1 MNCIGRLRRL
11 AHATRCGH
19 PGFLP
24 RLQRCGR
31 APRSLACVTADIQHV
46 CVVKAP
52 LSWLAGLRWLR
63 VSTKPGAGHRLLLN
77 GRDISKSPSRKFE
90 FAILSRSSASF
101 SQFAAS
107 NSQKALSASFN
118 EISAF
123 LWHRTASFRY
133 SSASPDIFT
142 VFQLQLGRLLDA
154 RLRIKMG
161 QISGNCQRTRPRVR
175 SPFARMLP
183 RVMGVGFCGIMAQTP
198 QDI

>member
-1 MNCIGRLRRL
+1 
-11 AHATRCGH
+11 
-19 PGFLP
+19 
-24 RLQRCGR
+24 
-31 APRSLACVTADIQHV
+31 
-46 CVVKAP
+46 
-52 LSWLAGLRWLR
+52 

-90 FAILSRSSASF
+90 IAILSRSSASF

-118 EISAF
+118 ELSAF

-175 SPFARMLP
+175 TPFVRMLP
-183 RVMGVGFCGIMAQTP
+183 RVMGVLFRKIMGSQHHGLVGLCLFFEEFTRGTLFNDFPQPHKLVYALICLYVTPTFKIVHRCGA
-198 QDI
+198 DSA